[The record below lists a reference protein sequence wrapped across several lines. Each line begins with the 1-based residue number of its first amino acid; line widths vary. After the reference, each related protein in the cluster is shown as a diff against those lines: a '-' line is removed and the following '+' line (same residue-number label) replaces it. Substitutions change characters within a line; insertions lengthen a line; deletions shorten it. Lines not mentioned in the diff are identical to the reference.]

1 MNELVGRGVLLGSM
15 AVLVGGGVF
24 VCRCY
29 TDASRTEK
37 TSKKSPLSL
46 ASAKP
51 GYRIE
56 VDTHV

>member
-29 TDASRTEK
+29 PDASRTEK
-37 TSKKSPLSL
+37 TSKKSPLSVRE
-46 ASAKP
+46 AW
-51 GYRIE
+51 
-56 VDTHV
+56 VQN